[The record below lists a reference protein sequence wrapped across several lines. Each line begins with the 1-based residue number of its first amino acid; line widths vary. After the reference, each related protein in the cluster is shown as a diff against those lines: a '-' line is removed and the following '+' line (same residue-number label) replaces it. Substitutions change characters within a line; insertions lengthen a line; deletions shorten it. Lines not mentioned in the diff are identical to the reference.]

1 MKNILKNKKLLIGLA
16 VAIILMIIIVVVILV
31 IRPKDENQELEEVT
45 NNYVTYI
52 SINPSI
58 KLEFSQTCQ
67 MNDSILDCTD
77 PEVIDYEL
85 LNADAKEIY
94 QDIDLLENDKKLLTV
109 IDLII
114 KTAESN
120 NIEFET
126 VDIYSDWEQMNN
138 FVNENLESGNFT
150 YNVIINSKDN
160 LSEIED
166 ALINDIVTYV
176 VTFDTDGGSE
186 ILSQTIKENE
196 LVIEPSSPTKNG
208 YTFVEWQLDGERF
221 DFDSPITSNISLV
234 AIWEKVSNNP
244 SNSNDDPDNNQSG
257 NENQNNDSN
266 QSIDNNS
273 SNDSQNDS
281 SSDNNDVS
289 AQKYDI
295 NLNDNVQYYVSSMVC
310 SEYVYVNPVCNNKSL
325 NELKAIYPDYD
336 KELDAEM
343 LIVKENFTSDT
354 EYEEWLNEY
363 MNRKLTVGRWS
374 DYGDWRFFPICDDA
388 TIPSSYLSEL
398 KRIQGMHTGNQ
409 KGPRFQFEYINFK
422 DSKYNTFETN
432 IDYSKYGLVIDGGCG
447 DDGSGDITYS
457 ILDEATCTKFNLSCG
472 RW

>member
-16 VAIILMIIIVVVILV
+16 VAIILIIIIVVVILV

-67 MNDSILDCTD
+67 KNDSILDCTD

-138 FVNENLESGNFT
+138 FVNENLESENFT

-196 LVIEPSSPTKNG
+196 LVIEPLNPTRNG

-221 DFDSPITSNISLV
+221 DFETPIIDNITLI
-234 AIWEKVSNNP
+234 AIWEQVSNNP
-244 SNSNDDPDNNQSG
+244 SNSNDELDNNQSG

-266 QSIDNNS
+266 QSIDN
-273 SNDSQNDS
+273 SNDNNNQNDDIVNDNIV
-281 SSDNNDVS
+281 DNNETTNHDNM
-289 AQKYDI
+289 I
-295 NLNDNVQYYVSSMVC
+295 NLNENVKYKISTLEC
-310 SEYVYVNPVCNNKSL
+310 GEYMYINPVCVNKSIG
-325 NELKAIYPDYD
+325 ELKSMFPNHNADSDIFNDSFFDDSYVFSTVNLYGGAHMLVGAFPDCRMGIPANIQNEIKNLKSKGIIYNVTNDKVEPQWISFEEFKYTKYTDDRSVILGRYSLFDNAACGSSDPVIYP
-336 KELDAEM
+336 
-343 LIVKENFTSDT
+343 N
-354 EYEEWLNEY
+354 
-363 MNRKLTVGRWS
+363 
-374 DYGDWRFFPICDDA
+374 
-388 TIPSSYLSEL
+388 
-398 KRIQGMHTGNQ
+398 
-409 KGPRFQFEYINFK
+409 
-422 DSKYNTFETN
+422 
-432 IDYSKYGLVIDGGCG
+432 
-447 DDGSGDITYS
+447 
-457 ILDEATCTKFNLSCG
+457 ILDEKVCEEYNLSCG